1 MRVEVLVVGGGPA
14 GSVAARRLAQHNREV
29 VIVEKNPQR
38 AKPCGGGIP
47 STAFHDLDIPL
58 KVKYVSVNKIRIHS
72 PSDRVLEI
80 GLEGGSI
87 ILVNRR
93 EFDSCLRD
101 IALSAGAELIEGT
114 LTDIKKK
121 KRGLI
126 ASVKTPGGVV
136 YVEADYLI
144 AADGINSTTRILM
157 SIKPNQYVYTL
168 SGKFD
173 DISTDACEFWF
184 SQVHAPNGYS
194 WVFPFISGVSIGTG
208 TFHPKEA
215 RHYLKRFLIRRFNR
229 DDIMKDI
236 RQLRGYKIPYWS
248 EDIYYKDRVFFVG
261 DAGGHVMPFTF
272 EGIYYSMKSGDFV
285 AQAIIE
291 GRPNLFKKLW
301 RKRFYSRFR
310 LMKAIQEYFLKS
322 DERIEQLFDIFQR
335 KEVQDA
341 SMELWLRKD
350 SSKSSIIRYINFFRK
365 FLH

>member
-1 MRVEVLVVGGGPA
+1 MVGGGPA
-14 GSVAARRLAQHNREV
+14 GAIAARRLAQSNRDVLV
-29 VIVEKNPQR
+29 VEREPMR
-38 AKPCGGGIP
+38 LKPCGGGIP
-47 STAFHDLDIPL
+47 STAFQDLDIPL
-58 KVKYVSVNKIRIHS
+58 KIKHVSVNKIRIHS
-72 PSDRVLEI
+72 PTDRVLEI
-80 GLEGGSI
+80 DLEGGSI
-87 ILVNRR
+87 ILVDRR

-101 IALSAGAELIEGT
+101 IAISSGAGLIEGI

-126 ASVKTPGGVV
+126 ASVKTPEGVV
-136 YVEADYLI
+136 DIEADYLI
-144 AADGINSTTRILM
+144 AADGINSTTRALM

-173 DISTDACEFWF
+173 DITTDVCEFWF
-184 SQVHAPNGYS
+184 SQAHAPNGYS
-194 WVFPFISGVSIGTG
+194 WVFPSMKGVSIGTG

-215 RHYLKRFLIRRFNR
+215 RQYLKRFLIRRFNSDEIMR
-229 DDIMKDI
+229 DIKL
-236 RQLRGYKIPYWS
+236 LRGYKIPYWS

-272 EGIYYSMKSGDFV
+272 EGIYYSMKSGDFA

-291 GRPNLFKKLW
+291 GSPNLFKKLW

-322 DERIEQLFDIFQR
+322 DDRFEQLFNLFQR
-335 KEVQDA
+335 KQIQDA
-341 SMELWLRKD
+341 SMQLWLRKD